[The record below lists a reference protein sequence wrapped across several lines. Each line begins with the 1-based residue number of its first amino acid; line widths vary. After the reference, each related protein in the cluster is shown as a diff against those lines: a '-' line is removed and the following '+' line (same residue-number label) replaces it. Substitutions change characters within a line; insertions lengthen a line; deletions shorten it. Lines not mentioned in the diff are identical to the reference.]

1 MCDRPT
7 SFSLSCVII
16 TLVLLLILVKF
27 EGPIVGGFI
36 GETKGWRWILGVN
49 AILSGVIWIAAM
61 LTTNETYTPVILRFR
76 AKALSRMTRSVYVS
90 RLHVRKPSRTL
101 SQELWVSFTRP
112 WILLSREPIVLLTG
126 LYISIIYA
134 TLYMFFAAIP
144 IVFEET
150 RGWGQ
155 GVAGLPF
162 VGVAI
167 GVCLAVL
174 AAGVDNKKYMRLT
187 VAAATAGQ
195 ALEPEA
201 RLHNAMVGSI
211 VLPIGLF
218 MFAWTT
224 YPSVHWIAPVI
235 GATLFSCGLVMVFIS
250 LISYLIDSC
259 KFWSTFTVLPNNRHA
274 HLYVDTV
281 YVASALAANTV
292 LRSFFATA
300 FPLFTAQ
307 MYAGLGDQWA
317 SSIPAFLVVGCLPF
331 PFLFYKYGPQI
342 RSKCKY
348 AAEAAE
354 VLEMM
359 RHRDVAVNGGKCVG
373 SEERAE

>member
-1 MCDRPT
+1 MCDGPA
-7 SFSLSCVII
+7 SFSLSLVII
-16 TLVLLLILVKF
+16 VLVLLLIHFNF

-61 LTTNETYTPVILRFR
+61 LTTNETYAPVILRFR
-76 AKALSRMTRSVYVS
+76 AKALSRMTGSVYVS
-90 RLHVRKPSRTL
+90 RLDVRRPSQTL

-174 AAGVDNKKYMRLT
+174 AAGLDNKKYMRLT
-187 VAAATAGQ
+187 VAAATAGR

-201 RLHNAMVGSI
+201 RLHNAMIGSI

-259 KFWSTFTVLPNNRHA
+259 KFRSTPTILSNEGRA
-274 HLYVDTV
+274 HMYPDTV

-307 MYAGLGDQWA
+307 MYAGLGVQWA

-331 PFLFYKYGPQI
+331 PFLFYKFGQQI

-354 VLEMM
+354 VLEIM
-359 RHRDVAVNGGKCVG
+359 RHRDVAVNDGNCIG
-373 SEERAE
+373 SEKRIE